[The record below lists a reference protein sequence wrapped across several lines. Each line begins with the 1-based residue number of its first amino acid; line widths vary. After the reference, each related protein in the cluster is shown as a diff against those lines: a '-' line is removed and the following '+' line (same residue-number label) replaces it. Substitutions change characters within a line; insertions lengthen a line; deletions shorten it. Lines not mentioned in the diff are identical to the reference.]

1 MLSTHQ
7 SIALASRKHC
17 SCHVGTRRAAL
28 LDFAF
33 LPRTR
38 RAAFLDY
45 AFPSRE
51 PAVPCNW
58 ALLSPTTNSLHRVTG
73 FFFPPPKTL
82 RVALLF
88 YTFPHQQR
96 GTPRPYIIAKRNSCF
111 RSFCSHLLKKT
122 EKNLHIRYKCSN
134 FAPFSGMR
142 GSHRAPHSFVNG
154 V

>member
-1 MLSTHQ
+1 M
-7 SIALASRKHC
+7 
-17 SCHVGTRRAAL
+17 AL
-28 LDFAF
+28 LQPCRDATCRVTGLCFPCHEPGVPRYWSLLP

-38 RAAFLDY
+38 RVALLGFAFLY
-45 AFPSRE
+45 HELAT
-51 PAVPCNW
+51 PCYC
-58 ALLSPTTNSLHRVTG
+58 

-82 RVALLF
+82 PVALLILP
-88 YTFPHQQR
+88 FPHQQR
-96 GTPRPYIIAKRNSCF
+96 GTPRPYIITKRNSCF
-111 RSFCSHLLKKT
+111 RSFCPHLLKKS

>member
-1 MLSTHQ
+1 MLSSHQ

-17 SCHVGTRRAAL
+17 FCITKAL
-28 LDFAF
+28 LLSCRDAACRVTGLCFP

-38 RAAFLDY
+38 RVALLDH
-45 AFPSRE
+45 AFPYHE
-51 PAVPCNW
+51 PAKPCYW
-58 ALLSPTTNSLHRVTG
+58 

-82 RVALLF
+82 PAALLDF
-88 YTFPHQQR
+88 VFPHQQR
-96 GTPRPYIIAKRNSCF
+96 GTQRPYIITKRNSCF
-111 RSFCSHLLKKT
+111 RSFCLHLLKKT

-134 FAPFSGMR
+134 FAAFSGMR